1 MTLSQNN
8 AFSSTLIKPILEQ
21 YFYKLLRTSSPFPP
35 LRSMRRI
42 FQIALKRKR
51 RSQDRINFLL
61 DCSAPEQ
68 HILRPINHTIIPPE
82 RALTQHLFQFAYAF
96 LMSDIVPRLAIPV
109 ALGLY
114 PDLVDPIQA
123 PSVVPGQ
130 RDCADDVFAKYYRP
144 ARIEVFAGY
153 RRPESVAKGRSLF
166 IGHVS
171 KCSLVEEGEK
181 EQSKMV

>member
-1 MTLSQNN
+1 
-8 AFSSTLIKPILEQ
+8 
-21 YFYKLLRTSSPFPP
+21 
-35 LRSMRRI
+35 MRRI

-51 RSQDRINFLL
+51 RSQDRINSLL

-114 PDLVDPIQA
+114 PDLVDPVQA
-123 PSVVPGQ
+123 LSVVPGQ

-144 ARIEVFAGY
+144 ARIGVFVGY
-153 RRPESVAKGRSLF
+153 RRPEAVTKGCSLY

-171 KCSLVEEGEK
+171 EHSVVDEGEK
-181 EQSKMV
+181 EQSRIV